1 MNLSKRKV
9 LLITIL
15 ILTILLYCWMD
26 ELYIKQMGF
35 LDHKYEILKIALHSG
50 LAYKLANYLI
60 IRLKLDNKFNSVHP
74 LKLFTF
80 VFVLCN
86 SYLITQY
93 VSRAIS
99 NRLINNEV
107 RNELNRRTI
116 KLEHAGWGYECDSL
130 NYSEFKEL
138 TKSSK
143 IIDIQ
148 PEAKS
153 IFAYDWYEFDFRRTV
168 EFEVPKEFKIY
179 DYYKND
185 SLILNNLEKI
195 EYGSFVSRTTFN
207 EYGRINDAIQ
217 IQFDTSKFF
226 RFKYEVSDN

>member
-1 MNLSKRKV
+1 MKPSKRKI

-15 ILTILLYCWMD
+15 ILSVLLYYWMD
-26 ELYIKQMGF
+26 ELYFKQMGF
-35 LDHKYEILKIALHSG
+35 LDHKYEFLKIALHSG
-50 LAYKLANYLI
+50 LSYKLANYLI
-60 IRLKLDNKFNSVHP
+60 IRLKLENKFNSVNP

-80 VFVLCN
+80 MFLIFN
-86 SYLITQY
+86 SYIITQY

-99 NRLINNEV
+99 NRLIKNEV
-107 RNELNRRTI
+107 RKELNRRTI
-116 KLEHAGWGYECDSL
+116 KLGPAGWGYECDSL

-143 IIDIQ
+143 IIDIP

-153 IFAYDWYEFDFRRTV
+153 IFVHDWYEFDFRRTV

-179 DYYKND
+179 DYYKNN

-195 EYGSFVSRTTFN
+195 EFGSYVNRTTFN
-207 EYGRINDAIQ
+207 EYGRMGDAIQ
-217 IQFDTSKFF
+217 IKFDTTKFL